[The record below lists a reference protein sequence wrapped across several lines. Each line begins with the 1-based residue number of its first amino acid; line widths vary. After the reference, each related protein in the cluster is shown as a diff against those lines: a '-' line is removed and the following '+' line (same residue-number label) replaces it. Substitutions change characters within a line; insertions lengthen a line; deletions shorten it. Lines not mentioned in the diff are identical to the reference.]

1 MVVVSVLIVFLLI
14 YGFWEYFSH
23 LRNLK
28 AIPLRIHVNG
38 TRGKSSVTR
47 LITAGLRA
55 GGKMALGKTTGTA
68 PHVILENGA
77 ETQIYRPGSANII
90 EQVKFISKAR
100 ERRAQVVVVEC
111 MALQPVFQWLTEHKI
126 IRAQK
131 GVITNIRSD
140 HMDVMGTS
148 LEEITDALSNT
159 IPFHAK
165 FFTAENK
172 PELLKQLNDICQ
184 KRNTEFITAHEDDV
198 AWAEMKGFSY
208 IEHRENV
215 ALALKVCEDCGV
227 DRETALAG
235 MIQAIPDPGV
245 LRMYHIRF
253 FNKDIQF
260 VNAFAAN
267 DADSTVLIWN
277 RLTEGLEADRK
288 KIVLLNSR
296 ADRIQRSE
304 QMGVLIAKDL
314 PADTYFLAGDFTKAI
329 EDEAVRLG
337 LPEEKIENV
346 GTTSV
351 SNIFE
356 KVLEYTPERSMVF
369 AIGNIGG
376 MGQEIV
382 DFFKHRGGLSDSGV
396 SGIRPGSE
404 PYIF

>member
-1 MVVVSVLIVFLLI
+1 MVVVSVLIVLLLS

-47 LITAGLRA
+47 LIAAGLRA
-55 GGKMALGKTTGTA
+55 GGKRVLGKTTGTA
-68 PHVILENGA
+68 PHVMLEDGSEA
-77 ETQIYRPGSANII
+77 QIYRPGAANII
-90 EQVKFISKAR
+90 EQIRFISKAR
-100 ERRAQVVVVEC
+100 ERLAEIIVVEC
-111 MALQPVFQWLTEHKI
+111 MALQPIFQWLTEHKI

-131 GVITNIRSD
+131 GVITNIRPD
-140 HMDVMGTS
+140 HMDVMGES
-148 LEEITDALSNT
+148 LEEITEALANT
-159 IPFHAK
+159 IPFNAK

-172 PELLKQLNDICQ
+172 PELLNQLSEVCQ
-184 KRNTEFITAHEDDV
+184 KRNTELVRVHEDDV
-198 AWAEMKGFSY
+198 SWDNMKGFTY

-215 ALALKVCEDCGV
+215 ALALKVCEDCGI
-227 DRETALAG
+227 DRGVALSK
-235 MIQAIPDPGV
+235 MIQTIPDPGV
-245 LRMYHIRF
+245 LRVYHIQF
-253 FNKDIQF
+253 FNRNIQF

-267 DADSTVLIWN
+267 DPDSTILIWN
-277 RLTEGLEADRK
+277 RLTEGLESDRK

-304 QMGVLIAKDL
+304 QLGVLIAKNL
-314 PADTYFLAGDFTKAI
+314 PADAYLLVGDFTKAI

-337 LPEEKIENV
+337 LAEEKIENM
-346 GTTSV
+346 GATSV

-396 SGIRPGSE
+396 GGTRAGSE